1 MSLNRNLPTYMKK
14 RLIVFVAATSVAAFL
29 LRPQTPAYA
38 QAHAHALR
46 DPLAH
51 VVAVTSSERE
61 PAHTTWDSI
70 YTDSQA
76 TRGDTLYKA
85 TCVKCHGETLAGTD
99 SAVSLAG
106 TDFLVNWDGL
116 TLDQL
121 YDKMLTTMP
130 SDNPKSLPSGQ
141 IVDILA
147 YMLAK
152 NAFPSGKTAL
162 PDDVAVLKDIKFAKS
177 KP

>member
-1 MSLNRNLPTYMKK
+1 MK
-14 RLIVFVAATSVAAFL
+14 RLIVFVAATSVAAL
-29 LRPQTPAYA
+29 VLRPDAPARAQLDPSAHLVAATTPAA
-38 QAHAHALR
+38 RAA
-46 DPLAH
+46 
-51 VVAVTSSERE
+51 
-61 PAHTTWDSI
+61 AHTTWDSV

-76 TRGDTLYKA
+76 VRGDSLYKA
-85 TCVKCHGETLAGTD
+85 TCMKCHGETLAGTD

-106 TDFLVNWDGL
+106 NDFLVNWDGL

-130 SDNPKSLPSGQ
+130 SDNPKSLPSSKV
-141 IVDILA
+141 IDILA
-147 YMLAK
+147 YVLSK
-152 NAFPSGKTAL
+152 NAFPSGKMVL

>member
-1 MSLNRNLPTYMKK
+1 MK
-14 RLIVFVAATSVAAFL
+14 RLIVFAAATSVAAVV
-29 LRPQTPAYA
+29 LRPHTPAQA
-38 QAHAHALR
+38 QR

-51 VVAVTSSERE
+51 VVAVTRDIR
-61 PAHTTWDSI
+61 AAGHTTWDSV

-76 TRGDTLYKA
+76 LRGDTLYKA

-106 TDFLVNWDGL
+106 NDFLLNWDGL

-130 SDNPKSLPSGQ
+130 SDNPKSVASSKM
-141 IVDILA
+141 IDILA
-147 YMLAK
+147 FVLSK
-152 NAFPSGKTAL
+152 NAFPSGKATL

>member
-1 MSLNRNLPTYMKK
+1 MK
-14 RLIVFVAATSVAAFL
+14 RLIVFAAATSVAALL
-29 LRPQTPAYA
+29 LRPQTPAHA
-38 QAHAHALR
+38 QF
-46 DPLAH
+46 DPTAH
-51 VVAVTSSERE
+51 VVAVTSVERA

-70 YTDSQA
+70 YSDSQA
-76 TRGDTLYKA
+76 GRGESLYKA

-106 TDFLVNWDGL
+106 NDFLVNWDGL

-147 YMLAK
+147 YVLSK
-152 NAFPSGKTAL
+152 NTFPSGKAAL

>member
-1 MSLNRNLPTYMKK
+1 MN
-14 RLIVFVAATSVAAFL
+14 RLIVFVAATSVAAL
-29 LRPQTPAYA
+29 VLRPHSP
-38 QAHAHALR
+38 AHAQL
-46 DPLAH
+46 DPSAH
-51 VVAVTSSERE
+51 LVAATTTPVR
-61 PAHTTWDSI
+61 AAGHTTWDSV

-76 TRGDTLYKA
+76 VRGDSLYKA
-85 TCVKCHGETLAGTD
+85 TCMKCHGETLAGTD

-106 TDFLVNWDGL
+106 NDFLVNWDGL

-130 SDNPKSLPSGQ
+130 SDNPKSLPSSKV
-141 IVDILA
+141 IDILA
-147 YMLAK
+147 YVLSK
-152 NAFPSGKTAL
+152 NAFPSGKAVL

>member
-1 MSLNRNLPTYMKK
+1 MN
-14 RLIVFVAATSVAAFL
+14 RLIVFVAATSLAAVV
-29 LRPQTPAYA
+29 LRPHSSVHA
-38 QAHAHALR
+38 QL

-51 VVAVTSSERE
+51 VVAVTPNVRE
-61 PAHTTWDSI
+61 AGHTTWDSV

-76 TRGDTLYKA
+76 VRGDTLYKA
-85 TCVKCHGETLAGTD
+85 TCMKCHGETLAGTD

-106 TDFLVNWDGL
+106 NDFLVNWDGL

-130 SDNPKSLPSGQ
+130 SDNPKSLPSSKV
-141 IVDILA
+141 IDILA
-147 YMLAK
+147 YVLSK
-152 NAFPSGKTAL
+152 NAFPSGKAAL
-162 PDDVAVLKDIKFAKS
+162 QDDVAVLKDIKFTKS

>member
-1 MSLNRNLPTYMKK
+1 MK
-14 RLIVFVAATSVAAFL
+14 RLIVFAAATSTAALL
-29 LRPQTPAYA
+29 LRPQTPA
-38 QAHAHALR
+38 QAR
-46 DPLAH
+46 GVDVFPLVRA
-51 VVAVTSSERE
+51 A
-61 PAHTTWDSI
+61 AHTTWDSI

-76 TRGDTLYKA
+76 TRGETLYKA
-85 TCVKCHGETLAGTD
+85 TCLKCHGETLAGTD

-106 TDFLVNWDGL
+106 NDFMVNWDGL

-130 SDNPKSLPSGQ
+130 SDNPKSVPSAQ

-147 YMLAK
+147 FVLSK
-152 NAFPSGKTAL
+152 NAFPSGKAAL
-162 PDDVAVLKDIKFAKS
+162 PDDVATLKDIKFAKA